1 MKTHI
6 LLATLL
12 CCGAPIA
19 TVSHAQTA
27 TESAQSFG
35 SRARLKEIKR
45 NGKSWNAT
53 ASYPVFR
60 AQTSLARYANS
71 QLRLDAQKQLS
82 AGGAELAKY
91 LADDPAPE
99 NPYAWELTP
108 RLSFYGPNAIS
119 VEQDIFY
126 DMSGAHPNTVINAL
140 NYGRSGGRLKRLTL
154 GDCFAP
160 GSQYRAATAN
170 KVLAK
175 LKQSGASSVAD
186 GTVKTLTTAQL
197 NNFVI
202 EADGL
207 KWIFSPYEMASYAE
221 GIIEAKLKISELGP
235 NFRRELLKK

>member
-27 TESAQSFG
+27 TEPAQSFG

-45 NGKSWNAT
+45 SGKNWEASAT
-53 ASYPVFR
+53 YPVFR
-60 AQTSLARYANS
+60 AATPLARTANA
-71 QLRLDAQKQLS
+71 QLRSDAQTQLR
-82 AGGAELAKY
+82 AGIAQLTQY
-91 LADDPAPE
+91 LADDPPPE
-99 NPYAWELTP
+99 NPYEWDLAP
-108 RLSFYGPNAIS
+108 RLSFAGPNAIS

-126 DMSGAHPNTVINAL
+126 DMGGAHPNTVINTR
-140 NYGRSGGRLKRLTL
+140 NYGSSGNKRKRLTL

-160 GSQYRAATAN
+160 GANYRATTAN

-186 GTVKTLTTAQL
+186 GTVKSLTTDQL